1 MKFTNG
7 IITFAL
13 AAAVLA
19 TGCEKE
25 KIDFGGGQNPDSE
38 TGWLVLSGMN
48 VNVNA
53 DAETIESRAE
63 DKKTVERPTITA

>member
-25 KIDFGGGQNPDSE
+25 KIDFGGGQKPLGKRNLTVRSE
-38 TGWLVLSGMN
+38 GM
-48 VNVNA
+48 
-53 DAETIESRAE
+53 
-63 DKKTVERPTITA
+63 K

>member
-38 TGWLVLSGMN
+38 TGWLEPRRG
-48 VNVNA
+48 
-53 DAETIESRAE
+53 
-63 DKKTVERPTITA
+63 